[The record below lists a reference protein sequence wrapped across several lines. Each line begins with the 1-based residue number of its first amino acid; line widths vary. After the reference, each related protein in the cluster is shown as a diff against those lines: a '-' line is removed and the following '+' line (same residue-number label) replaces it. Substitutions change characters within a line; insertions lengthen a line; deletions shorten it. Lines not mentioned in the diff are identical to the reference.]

1 MCAFPISLSN
11 PRLGQRRRR
20 QPRLRQAAINPAKAR
35 KVARRASVAVPGCS
49 ILLSWAGKQHSAL
62 EHAHVLSAGL
72 EKPLPRPGI
81 SLEELEQ
88 LLSYLPAAGFTGM
101 HVIVGPHVLQRPDE
115 AVRLAWPVAA
125 RPQIR
130 SPQGDRRL
138 HLAARGIVV
147 QQRVALDLALQE
159 PANGKTAFIRVRLR
173 AAGSRLGPTSVGAT
187 RSEERRVGK

>member
-138 HLAARGIVV
+138 HLAARGIP
-147 QQRVALDLALQE
+147 RPTRMPKSHNRYPGRRRHSKGCERKLHSPSD
-159 PANGKTAFIRVRLR
+159 
-173 AAGSRLGPTSVGAT
+173 AGRWHVHQPLSAWTVP
-187 RSEERRVGK
+187 